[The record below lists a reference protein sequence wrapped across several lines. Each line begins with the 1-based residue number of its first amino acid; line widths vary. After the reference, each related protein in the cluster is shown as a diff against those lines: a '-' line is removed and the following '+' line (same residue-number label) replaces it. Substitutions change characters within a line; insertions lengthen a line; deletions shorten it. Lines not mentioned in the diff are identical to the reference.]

1 MRYADTAGD
10 AADFPVPE
18 AFKYRNY
25 VIDAFN
31 SDKPYDQFVR
41 EQIAGDLLPASDEA
55 ARWEQKI
62 ATGYVAIS
70 RRIGVSPHNLKHIT
84 IEDTLNNIGKT
95 FLGLTIG
102 CARCHD
108 HKFDPIPTADYY
120 ALYGIFNSSVYPHA
134 GAEHQ
139 PYRKDFTY
147 RVGQKQAN
155 EILKPFRERL
165 ANWDKKERDKFYEY
179 RLFQSQV
186 VKGPKT
192 RQSVWAELGEIR
204 TQRAEVARTFPP
216 LEIAFAI
223 SEGTAGDAYIQ
234 KQGDPGKRTQ
244 GALVRRGFLQ
254 VLGGQKLSASAK
266 GSGRLQLA
274 DWLTHPDNPLTARVM
289 VNRIWHYHF
298 GRGLVPTPSDF
309 GVRGTA
315 PTHRVARLLGWAIHE
330 KRVVGQADA

>member
-1 MRYADTAGD
+1 M
-10 AADFPVPE
+10 
-18 AFKYRNY
+18 
-25 VIDAFN
+25 
-31 SDKPYDQFVR
+31 
-41 EQIAGDLLPASDEA
+41 
-55 ARWEQKI
+55 
-62 ATGYVAIS
+62 AIS
-70 RRIGVSPHNLKHIT
+70 RLIGVSPHNLKHIT

-108 HKFDPIPTADYY
+108 LKFDPIPTGDFY
-120 ALYGIFNSSVYPHA
+120 ALYGISNSSVYPHA

-204 TQRAEVARTFPP
+204 PQRAEVARTFPP

-223 SEGTAGDAYIQ
+223 SEGSAGDAYIQ

-244 GALVRRGFLQ
+244 GALVRCGFLQ
-254 VLGGQKLSASAK
+254 VLGAQKLSASAK

-274 DWLTHPDNPLTARVM
+274 DWLTHPDNPLTARESWSTASGTITLDEVSYLH
-289 VNRIWHYHF
+289 RAT
-298 GRGLVPTPSDF
+298 LVFAARRQHTPRCSI
-309 GVRGTA
+309 TW
-315 PTHRVARLLGWAIHE
+315 LGNS
-330 KRVVGQADA
+330 

>member
-1 MRYADTAGD
+1 M
-10 AADFPVPE
+10 
-18 AFKYRNY
+18 
-25 VIDAFN
+25 
-31 SDKPYDQFVR
+31 
-41 EQIAGDLLPASDEA
+41 
-55 ARWEQKI
+55 
-62 ATGYVAIS
+62 
-70 RRIGVSPHNLKHIT
+70 
-84 IEDTLNNIGKT
+84 
-95 FLGLTIG
+95 
-102 CARCHD
+102 
-108 HKFDPIPTADYY
+108 
-120 ALYGIFNSSVYPHA
+120 
-134 GAEHQ
+134 
-139 PYRKDFTY
+139 
-147 RVGQKQAN
+147 
-155 EILKPFRERL
+155 
-165 ANWDKKERDKFYEY
+165 
-179 RLFQSQV
+179 

-298 GRGLVPTPSDF
+298 CLLYTSPSPRDS
-309 GVRGTA
+309 
-315 PTHRVARLLGWAIHE
+315 
-330 KRVVGQADA
+330 